1 MFKISAFYTSSAGG
15 QTKTANAAWG
25 KNLPYIRSVP
35 SYDGAVGKK
44 GHGVG
49 MSQHG
54 ANNLAKK
61 GYNAY
66 QILKYFYK
74 DVSFARLKTAV

>member
-1 MFKISAFYTSSAGG
+1 MDVAFTH
-15 QTKTANAAWG
+15 
-25 KNLPYIRSVP
+25 SVP
-35 SYDGAVGKK
+35 SYDENVKKK

-61 GYNAY
+61 GYNSY
-66 QILKYFYK
+66 QILKYFYANTK
-74 DVSFARLKTAV
+74 FAKLNPDTYK